1 VDWPV
6 ILIRPI
12 DALAYAHWYSEQT
25 GLSWMLP
32 TTEQWEKTARGVD
45 GRLYPWG
52 DYFEP
57 TWACVRGSKKG
68 RPLPC
73 SVYEYETDRSVYGVR
88 GMAGNVQDH
97 CISEYND
104 DIFYS
109 KGGAWSYFSEYLSL
123 SHVREN
129 RHDVNTEVCGFRLV
143 HSMENK

>member
-1 VDWPV
+1 
-6 ILIRPI
+6 
-12 DALAYAHWYSEQT
+12 
-25 GLSWMLP
+25 
-32 TTEQWEKTARGVD
+32 
-45 GRLYPWG
+45 
-52 DYFEP
+52 
-57 TWACVRGSKKG
+57 
-68 RPLPC
+68 
-73 SVYEYETDRSVYGVR
+73 
-88 GMAGNVQDH
+88 MAGNVQDH